1 MKVKYEKGK
10 ALYPDRS
17 QRMQLQSAMPRSMS
31 IRMPIVGTE
40 EYFETHVKQ
49 WLHLSNDDDLV
60 QGLHDYMVEL
70 RVE

>member
-1 MKVKYEKGK
+1 
-10 ALYPDRS
+10 
-17 QRMQLQSAMPRSMS
+17 MPRSMS

-49 WLHLSNDDDLV
+49 WLPLRNDDDLV